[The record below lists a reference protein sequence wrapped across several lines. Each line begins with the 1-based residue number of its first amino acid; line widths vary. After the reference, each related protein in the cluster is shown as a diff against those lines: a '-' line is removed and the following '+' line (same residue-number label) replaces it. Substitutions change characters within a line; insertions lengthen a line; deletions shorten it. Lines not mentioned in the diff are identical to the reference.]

1 MCFDASPWGAG
12 GFLIV
17 DGVVRS
23 WFATAFTPTDELAV
37 GMTFGT
43 SNSQQVAEALAIL
56 FGLNA
61 WLQAWVGNSPRL
73 QVRSDSVAALTLVAR
88 MKTSS
93 PSLAIVAREM
103 ALTLSA
109 SCVRPCI
116 VEHTP
121 GAANKLAD
129 QLSRKYE
136 PGTTWRTPGALLG
149 IAECVLPQRTCG
161 YYRCAGSWEK
171 FPSRSQGAVW
181 GRGM

>member
-1 MCFDASPWGAG
+1 
-12 GFLIV
+12 
-17 DGVVRS
+17 
-23 WFATAFTPTDELAV
+23 
-37 GMTFGT
+37 MTFGT

-61 WLQAWVGNSPRL
+61 WLHAWVGNSPRL

-103 ALTLSA
+103 APTLSA

-129 QLSRKYE
+129 QLSRNY
-136 PGTTWRTPGALLG
+136 
-149 IAECVLPQRTCG
+149 
-161 YYRCAGSWEK
+161 
-171 FPSRSQGAVW
+171 
-181 GRGM
+181 